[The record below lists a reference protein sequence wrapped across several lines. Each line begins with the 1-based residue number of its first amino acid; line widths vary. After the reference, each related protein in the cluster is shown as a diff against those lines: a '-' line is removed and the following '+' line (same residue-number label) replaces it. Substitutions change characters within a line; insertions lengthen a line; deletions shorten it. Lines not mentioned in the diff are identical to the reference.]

1 MSTVIAMIYNGEIC
15 LASDTM
21 STDHKTGQKDE
32 YTIKHIAINNEI
44 AIGFAGSGNIAQVI
58 MGTLTNYRNAHIVS
72 SLTFSEVPAVLDEIY
87 QTDIIEKQYPDEE
100 TRHVSALIVG
110 SNNHVPEIIR
120 WDSTGAT
127 EVIGQSHPGN
137 FTASILSPYD
147 MTLSACNKILLES
160 ANQNSQ
166 YGPERIAANYFKMV
180 ASKSEFTSATATI
193 LTHPAFGIIGVF

>member
-21 STDHKTGQKDE
+21 STDHETGQRDE
-32 YTIKHIAINNEI
+32 STIKQIAINNEI

-58 MGTLTNYRNAHIVS
+58 MGTLTNHRNAHIVS
-72 SLTFSEVPAVLDEIY
+72 SLTFREIPAVLDDIY
-87 QTDIIEKQYPDEE
+87 QTHIVEKPHPDEE

-110 SNNHVPEIIR
+110 FNNHVPEIIR

-127 EVIGQSHPGN
+127 EIIRQSHPGN
-137 FTASILSPYD
+137 FTALILPPCD
-147 MTLSACNKILLES
+147 MTISACNEILLES

-166 YGPERIAANYFKMV
+166 YGPERIAANYFKTV
-180 ASKSEFTSATATI
+180 ASKSKFTSATTTI
-193 LTHPAFGIIGVF
+193 WTHPAFGIIGTF